1 MSLRFLIIFVKNF
14 YSLYMRYSN
23 FCMHIAN
30 ALYTVHS
37 LSIQPYGLRS
47 LARNAPLYAKSNT
60 EHDPAY
66 WRGAIWINMNYLTIA
81 ALHHYS
87 KVSPQPIQTLAGLHV
102 SFLYTSYPSSCSPY
116 FINILFI
123 LYTFF
128 LFHFKFILLHSCS
141 KSVITSLSF
150 QLRFTWT

>member
-1 MSLRFLIIFVKNF
+1 MSLRFLIIFAKNF
-14 YSLYMRYSN
+14 FSLYMRYSN
-23 FCMHIAN
+23 FCMRIAN
-30 ALYTVHS
+30 AIYTDDS
-37 LSIQPYGLRS
+37 LSTQPYGLRS

-102 SFLYTSYPSSCSPY
+102 SFLYTSYPSSFSLY

-123 LYTFF
+123 LIAIYLFHYF
-128 LFHFKFILLHSCS
+128 LFISTIFSLFHYFLFI
-141 KSVITSLSF
+141 SLIFSLF
-150 QLRFTWT
+150 Y